1 MEESVFFADGVCP
14 ACGSITYGYTREE
27 PMHCSRCGWTEPPE
41 EAEKR
46 IFQLEQLLDQL
57 FEG

>member
-1 MEESVFFADGVCP
+1 MEEAVFFADGACP
-14 ACGSITYGYTREE
+14 ACGNITYGYTREE
-27 PMHCSRCGWTEPPE
+27 PMHCSHCGWTEPPE

>member
-1 MEESVFFADGVCP
+1 MEESVFFADGACP

-27 PMHCSRCGWTEPPE
+27 PIRCSRCGWTEPPE

-46 IFQLEQLLDQL
+46 IFQLERLLDQL